1 MDFAHFLVLSRYTL
15 PLLTC
20 NVPVFLGVLH
30 GASPSRQK
38 DSHKG
43 VEPVV
48 LPPCLLPPIQPWNG
62 PGVQAG
68 MYLVGRC
75 SSSFQVASRLP
86 EYVLRTARYV
96 ECVRSTFDLL
106 GTNKTALFPLFPSCC
121 DQKLSF
127 STYPETDLPTN
138 SPPSS
143 SQTNLLD
150 FFKKRIYLFHCP
162 EPPIST

>member
-1 MDFAHFLVLSRYTL
+1 MPFFEQMPMDFAHFLVLTRYPL

-48 LPPCLLPPIQPWNG
+48 LPACLLPPIQPWNG

-75 SSSFQVASRLP
+75 SSRFQDARLP
-86 EYVLRTARYV
+86 EYVFRTA
-96 ECVRSTFDLL
+96 
-106 GTNKTALFPLFPSCC
+106 
-121 DQKLSF
+121 
-127 STYPETDLPTN
+127 
-138 SPPSS
+138 
-143 SQTNLLD
+143 
-150 FFKKRIYLFHCP
+150 
-162 EPPIST
+162 